1 MIVVFDTNIWK
12 SSLYLQSPAAAAT
25 RLFLRQKGARVGLPE
40 VVRLELERH
49 LKKDVRVLIETT
61 RSNHE
66 RLLRMFGTLREL
78 VLPTDNHVEE
88 LSARIYE
95 ALGVELVDIPFSLE
109 SARDSF
115 LRTVDKTPPSDRT
128 QQFKDGVLWADCVAL
143 LQAHEVWLVTDD
155 HAFYEDHTPEKGIVQ
170 ALAAE
175 VANASHRLSL
185 VSSLGGLLR
194 DFRVELELDAETLS
208 KVILQETKNRAIELI
223 TRNGFDL
230 GERTKLQRNL
240 FATEDP
246 RILFLEFVI
255 EYECPDATAS
265 GRPPAVLTIKGD
277 ATFNTETNMFSK
289 LRSFGEALRFTSED
303 GTEKELKNVVMHA
316 EGIVLGHRH
325 VSNTVRYKLDE

>member
-1 MIVVFDTNIWK
+1 YGRAMTGMIARGDYVMIVVFDTNIWK
-12 SSLYLQSPAAAAT
+12 SSLHPQAPAAAAT

-143 LQAHEVWLVTDD
+143 LQAHEVWL
-155 HAFYEDHTPEKGIVQ
+155 
-170 ALAAE
+170 
-175 VANASHRLSL
+175 
-185 VSSLGGLLR
+185 
-194 DFRVELELDAETLS
+194 
-208 KVILQETKNRAIELI
+208 
-223 TRNGFDL
+223 
-230 GERTKLQRNL
+230 
-240 FATEDP
+240 
-246 RILFLEFVI
+246 
-255 EYECPDATAS
+255 
-265 GRPPAVLTIKGD
+265 LT
-277 ATFNTETNMFSK
+277 
-289 LRSFGEALRFTSED
+289 
-303 GTEKELKNVVMHA
+303 
-316 EGIVLGHRH
+316 
-325 VSNTVRYKLDE
+325 